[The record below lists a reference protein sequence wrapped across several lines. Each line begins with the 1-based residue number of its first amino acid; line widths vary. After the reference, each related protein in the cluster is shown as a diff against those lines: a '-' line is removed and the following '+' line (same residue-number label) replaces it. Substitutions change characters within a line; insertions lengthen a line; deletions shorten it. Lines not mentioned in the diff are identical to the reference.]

1 MVCLGLEVSG
11 DASQLLHRQH
21 ALAPRLWTM
30 RGCPASAKTPRHPSC
45 SGSAMPRCDC
55 TSRWIRWYRL
65 YRLLNGAVMHV
76 TTTSAIAHSRMPQNA
91 FCNPACFRTRCG
103 ETKVP
108 WRGSHMPT
116 QPTLRHSRRRRS
128 RCTLTTVRRFHR
140 LRSVSYRFRTDTEHH
155 HAMCVVSVSM
165 CSASVRALCPT
176 SKRGCWDER
185 LHMPGASS
193 GASECVLRNVAVRV
207 VLVCGVVPTQV
218 FGPLQVSSSQP
229 SSI

>member
-1 MVCLGLEVSG
+1 MEVSG

-116 QPTLRHSRRRRS
+116 QPTPTFPPPEIAVYADYSPAFPPPQVSVLPVPYRHRAPPRN
-128 RCTLTTVRRFHR
+128 VRGVRQHVFR
-140 LRSVSYRFRTDTEHH
+140 LR
-155 HAMCVVSVSM
+155 A
-165 CSASVRALCPT
+165 SALPHVQA
-176 SKRGCWDER
+176 R
-185 LHMPGASS
+185 LLG
-193 GASECVLRNVAVRV
+193 
-207 VLVCGVVPTQV
+207 
-218 FGPLQVSSSQP
+218 
-229 SSI
+229 